1 MPAADET
8 TVYPWL
14 NDGARVTVLTDSVL
28 LCGVL
33 SLDVPKDVAVAEV
46 CPVLNASVLIVATEE
61 VGEATVCVDE
71 DAGLG
76 RSDSPK

>member
-1 MPAADET
+1 M
-8 TVYPWL
+8 
-14 NDGARVTVLTDSVL
+14 TVLTDSVL

-33 SLDVPKDVAVAEV
+33 SLNVPKSVTVAEG

-61 VGEATVCVDE
+61 LGEATVCVDE
-71 DAGLG
+71 DAGLA